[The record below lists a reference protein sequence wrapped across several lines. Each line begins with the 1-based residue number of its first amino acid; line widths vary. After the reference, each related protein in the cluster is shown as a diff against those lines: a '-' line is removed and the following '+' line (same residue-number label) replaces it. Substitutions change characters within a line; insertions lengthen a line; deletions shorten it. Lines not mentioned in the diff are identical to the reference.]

1 MINDERRAEIKARYA
16 KGYLVSRERGIGL
29 IDALSQAGVGQ
40 YVYER
45 LGKSANIALDHNAR
59 MLAMLKRFV
68 ERAERVKTCKCLP
81 ESGCIESVLLS
92 EGQAIITEVTEYNAN
107 MLAAIAKYDQ

>member
-45 LGKSANIALDHNAR
+45 LGKSTNIALDHNAR
-59 MLAMLKRFV
+59 MLEMLKRFV
-68 ERAERVKTCKCLP
+68 PGCVPDSITCNCDLC
-81 ESGCIESVLLS
+81 EAARLI
-92 EGQAIITEVTEYNAN
+92 QEVTEYNAN